1 MPYDTNT
8 QISIHPHDVPM
19 TVDLHP
25 MPELQTTTLKIYF
38 GRTSNGV
45 NIFLPM
51 TAQEVIALLEEK
63 VANLK
68 AEYLT
73 ETNTDSD
80 ESTLANIAE
89 QFDASPFGQV
99 VNNILN
105 ITGK

>member
-1 MPYDTNT
+1 MSNT
-8 QISIHPHDVPM
+8 STSVNIHPHEVPM
-19 TVDLHP
+19 SMDLHP
-25 MPELQTTTLKIYF
+25 MPEFNVTTLKIYF
-38 GRTSNGV
+38 GGNTNGV

-68 AEYLT
+68 AEHLT

-80 ESTLANIAE
+80 EFTLEDIAE
-89 QFDASPFGQV
+89 QFDASPMGQV
-99 VNNILN
+99 INNILN

>member
-1 MPYDTNT
+1 MPYNINTSTN
-8 QISIHPHDVPM
+8 IHPHEMPM
-19 TVDLHP
+19 SFELHP
-25 MPELQTTTLKIYF
+25 MPELNNTTFKIVF
-38 GRTSNGV
+38 RHHNAV

-51 TAQEVIALLEEK
+51 TVQEVIAVLEEQ

-73 ETNTDSD
+73 ETDTDSD

-89 QFDASPFGQV
+89 QFDASPLGQV